1 MNVVKTG
8 TVFVNADS
16 TPPLTTPSGEA
27 VPTIQTRRPPKTAE
41 TEYKKLE
48 NLTSE
53 TEFVLHEVSAAF
65 PFQLFPDKI
74 VIDKSKITIVRN
86 GLFYKRI
93 IPIPIQDTL
102 TVKMTRGILFA
113 AIDFEIKG
121 YETNP
126 SSVTH
131 LWGGEAFTA
140 LIYML
145 GLIQAF
151 KNGIDLSKIPNEKI
165 LEKLEEIGRLENEKT
180 NS

>member
-1 MNVVKTG
+1 MPVVVQG
-8 TVFVNADS
+8 T
-16 TPPLTTPSGEA
+16 
-27 VPTIQTRRPPKTAE
+27 RPPKTE
-41 TEYKKLE
+41 TTEYKKLSD
-48 NLTSE
+48 LTRE
-53 TEFVLHEVSAAF
+53 TEEVLYEVSAVF

-74 VIDKSKITIVRN
+74 IIDKSRITIVRN

-93 IPIPIQDTL
+93 IPIPLRDTL

-131 LWGGEAFTA
+131 LWGGDAFTA

-145 GLIQAF
+145 GIIQAY
-151 KNGIDLSKIPNEKI
+151 KNKIDLSKIPTDKI
-165 LEKLEEIGRLENEKT
+165 MYKLEEIGRVEYEKT
-180 NS
+180 HS